1 MYSSVQC
8 VVLSYVRFSTVVYIK
23 HHHPELSLDSFALR
37 FVLVACSAVAVC
49 VPLFLIVVF
58 LCVILLLHWFDD
70 LANSVVHAWGSAC
83 YY

>member
-23 HHHPELSLDSFALR
+23 HHHPELSLDSFALLCR
-37 FVLVACSAVAVC
+37 VSLLLTYYLLVPHAVGAL
-49 VPLFLIVVF
+49 LFL
-58 LCVILLLHWFDD
+58 VIFCALL
-70 LANSVVHAWGSAC
+70 

>member
-23 HHHPELSLDSFALR
+23 HHNPELSLDSFALLCR
-37 FVLVACSAVAVC
+37 VSLLTYYLLVPHAVGAL
-49 VPLFLIVVF
+49 LFL
-58 LCVILLLHWFDD
+58 VIFCALL
-70 LANSVVHAWGSAC
+70 

>member
-23 HHHPELSLDSFALR
+23 HHHPELSLDSFALLCR
-37 FVLVACSAVAVC
+37 VSLLLTYYLLVPHAVGAL
-49 VPLFLIVVF
+49 LFL
-58 LCVILLLHWFDD
+58 VIFCALH
-70 LANSVVHAWGSAC
+70 